1 MTTLSGSKILVIGA
15 SSGVGRATAESL
27 ATLGAKVVAVAR
39 NPKRLDE
46 LRSAGAN
53 AIETR
58 ALDATDGQALSLLL
72 AEVRPDHIVLSAGGH
87 ARLALVDEH
96 DWESFSMP
104 WNQDVKM
111 AFELGRAALALP
123 LRPKGTVVIVSS
135 GAGLGGSPLSGGYA
149 GAKRMQMFLASYLAR
164 ASKERS
170 LGLRF
175 VAVVPK
181 QLIVGTETADQASR
195 AYAKLAG
202 ITQEKFMDRFEQPL
216 DANGVAQAI
225 IGVLEGKL
233 APESATLVVT
243 GKGTELL

>member
-1 MTTLSGSKILVIGA
+1 MTTLTGSKILVIGG
-15 SSGVGRATAESL
+15 SSGVGRATALSL
-27 ATLGAKVVAVAR
+27 VALGAKVVAVAR
-39 NPKRLDE
+39 SRERLED
-46 LRSAGAN
+46 LRATTSGGL
-53 AIETR
+53 ETR
-58 ALDATDGQALSLLL
+58 ALDATDGTALSHLL
-72 AEVRPDHIVLSAGGH
+72 AEVRPDHVVLAAGGH
-87 ARLALVDEH
+87 ARLALIDEQ

-111 AFELGRAALALP
+111 AFEVGRAALALP
-123 LRPKGTVVIVSS
+123 LPPGGTVVIVSS

-170 LGLRF
+170 RGLRF

-181 QLIVGTETADQASR
+181 QLIAGTETADQASR

-202 ITQEKFMDRFEQPL
+202 ITQEKFMERFEKPL
-216 DANGVAQAI
+216 DVGGVAAAI
-225 IGVLEGKL
+225 VAVLEGKL

>member
-1 MTTLSGSKILVIGA
+1 MTTLSDSKILVIGA
-15 SSGVGRATAESL
+15 SSGVGRATAVSL
-27 ATLGAKVVAVAR
+27 VALGAKVVAAAR
-39 NPKRLDE
+39 HRERLDE
-46 LRSAGAN
+46 LRAAAAGAL
-53 AIETR
+53 ETR
-58 ALDATDGQALSLLL
+58 TLDATDGAALSRVL
-72 AEVRPDHIVLSAGGH
+72 AEVRPDHVVLSAGSH
-87 ARLALVDEH
+87 SRLALVDEH
-96 DWESFSMP
+96 DWESFSLP

-123 LRPKGTVVIVSS
+123 LRRGSTVVIVSS

-164 ASKERS
+164 ASQERS

-175 VAVVPK
+175 VSVVPK
-181 QLIVGTETADQASR
+181 QLLVGTETAHQVSR

-202 ITQEKFMDRFEQPL
+202 ITPEKFMERFEQPL
-216 DANGVAQAI
+216 DAQAVASAI
-225 IGVLEGKL
+225 TSVLEGKL

>member
-15 SSGVGRATAESL
+15 SSGVGRATALSL
-27 ATLGAKVVAVAR
+27 VALGAKVVAAAR
-39 NPKRLDE
+39 NPERLE
-46 LRSAGAN
+46 ALRAKAAGAL
-53 AIETR
+53 ETR
-58 ALDATDGQALSLLL
+58 ALDATDGAAVSRLL
-72 AEVRPDHIVLSAGGH
+72 AELRPDHVVLSAGGH
-87 ARLALVDEH
+87 SRLALVDEH

-111 AFELGRAALALP
+111 AFELGRAALSLP
-123 LRPKGTVVIVSS
+123 LRVGGTVVIVSS

-149 GAKRMQMFLASYLAR
+149 GAKRMQMFLASYLGR
-164 ASKERS
+164 ASKERAR
-170 LGLRF
+170 GLRF

-202 ITQEKFMDRFEQPL
+202 ISQEKFMERFEKPL
-216 DANGVAQAI
+216 DAEGVAEAI
-225 IGVLEGKL
+225 VGVLEGKL